1 LVRIPFLK
9 AQEAERMLLK
19 AGFELLRSR
28 GSHRIYAFEKIK
40 VVVPFHAGK
49 ELHPKVIK
57 GILEAINKATNKE
70 E

>member
-1 LVRIPFLK
+1 
-9 AQEAERMLLK
+9 MLLK